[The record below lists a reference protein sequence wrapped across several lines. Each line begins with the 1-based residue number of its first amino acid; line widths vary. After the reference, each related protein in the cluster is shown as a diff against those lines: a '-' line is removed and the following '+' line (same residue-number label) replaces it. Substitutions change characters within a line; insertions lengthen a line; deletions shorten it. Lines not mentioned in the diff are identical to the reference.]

1 MNQSPITSHSVQ
13 LLGAGFMLAAG
24 ALFAATNIL
33 TQWATMQLSI
43 SSTALAFWQYG
54 LALVLFLPTLA
65 KLGLGAF
72 RTQHLVVHI
81 VRVVFATLGVQ
92 FFVAALAHGV
102 PVGQVVAID
111 MTSPFMVILGARL
124 FLGEPIGPARA
135 LATTVGFL
143 GGMLILAPWSD
154 AFSIYSLLP
163 LAAAVMWA
171 GSSIMT
177 RQLAT
182 VERPETVTMYLLVL
196 LTPIN
201 AGFQLMASGF
211 DLGTAFTVP
220 TGTLLYVI
228 LVLAAITAASQ
239 HLLTLAYARADAA
252 FLQPFDHVRLPL
264 NVLAGYLVFHYA
276 PSGFLWIGAAM
287 IIGASLY
294 VLKAENRG
302 EPEPVAA

>member
-1 MNQSPITSHSVQ
+1 MNRSPNSHHHFPLV
-13 LLGAGFMLAAG
+13 GAGFMLAA
-24 ALFAATNIL
+24 AVLFAVTNIL
-33 TQWATMQLSI
+33 TQWVTMELKI

-54 LALVLFLPTLA
+54 LALVFFLPSLMR
-65 KLGLGAF
+65 LGVGAF
-72 RTQHLVVHI
+72 RTEHLVAHV

-102 PVGQVVAID
+102 PIGQVVAID
-111 MTSPFMVILGARL
+111 MTSPFMVIIGARL

-135 LATTVGFL
+135 LATTVGFA

-177 RQLAT
+177 RQLAS
-182 VERPETVTMYLLVL
+182 VERPEAVTVYLLAL

-201 AGFQLMASGF
+201 AAFLLAGSGF
-211 DLGTAFTVP
+211 SVGTAFALPAGSVF
-220 TGTLLYVI
+220 YVI
-228 LVLAAITAASQ
+228 LILAAVTAAAQ

-252 FLQPFDHVRLPL
+252 FLQPFDNVRLPL
-264 NVLAGYLVFHYA
+264 NVVAGYLVFHYA
-276 PSGFLWIGAAM
+276 PGGFLWIGATM

-294 VLKAENRG
+294 VLRAENR
-302 EPEPVAA
+302 EEAAVAAA